1 VSLVEDLIIV
11 AGLIVFEVVNSVD
24 NAIVN
29 ASVLKTMSVLWRKR
43 FLFIGILTSVFVVR
57 FLLPLFIVW
66 VSVPNISGS
75 ELFLAFVGQ
84 SSVAYDSILAAKPII
99 LMFGGVFLLYLYFHW
114 LFLEEKE
121 PLFIERYLRKKH
133 GVWFFAF
140 ASIFLVLIMY
150 LARASPLMMLAAAIG
165 SATFFILY
173 GLKQTAE
180 ESERNLVAGT
190 SGMSDLSKFAYLEV
204 LDATFSFDGVIGAFA
219 FTLNLILIL
228 IGIGIGALVVREL
241 TIKGVDTIAKYK
253 YLKNGALTSIG
264 FLGLFMI
271 IEAFDVELPS
281 FVPIVATFLLV
292 GIAFYASKRAIK
304 RETVTAQ

>member
-1 VSLVEDLIIV
+1 VIY
-11 AGLIVFEVVNSVD
+11 
-24 NAIVN
+24 
-29 ASVLKTMSVLWRKR
+29 
-43 FLFIGILTSVFVVR
+43 
-57 FLLPLFIVW
+57 
-66 VSVPNISGS
+66 
-75 ELFLAFVGQ
+75 Q
-84 SSVAYDSILAAKPII
+84 
-99 LMFGGVFLLYLYFHW
+99 
-114 LFLEEKE
+114 
-121 PLFIERYLRKKH
+121 
-133 GVWFFAF
+133 
-140 ASIFLVLIMY
+140 
-150 LARASPLMMLAAAIG
+150 
-165 SATFFILY
+165 
-173 GLKQTAE
+173 
-180 ESERNLVAGT
+180 
-190 SGMSDLSKFAYLEV
+190 KFAYLEV